1 MTSTLGHLRALRDWQ
16 HRFDPLAPKFGDLAP
31 DFELYDLNGKGT
43 VRLSDFR
50 EHRPVA
56 LVFGSFT

>member
-1 MTSTLGHLRALRDWQ
+1 MISTLGHLRALRDWQ
-16 HRFDPLAPKFGDLAP
+16 RCYDPLAPKVGDLAS
-31 DFELYDLNGKGT
+31 DFELYDLNGRDT

-50 EHRPVA
+50 EHKPVA